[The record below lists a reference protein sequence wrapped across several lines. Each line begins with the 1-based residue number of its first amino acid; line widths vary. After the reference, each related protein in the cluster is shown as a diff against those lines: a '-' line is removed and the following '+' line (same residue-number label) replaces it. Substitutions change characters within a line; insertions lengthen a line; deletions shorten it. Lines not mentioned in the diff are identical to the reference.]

1 MVVFVKCG
9 RNCDIRSSD
18 LLLRHFMLLLFMA
31 QGYVDMFEFGD
42 IGLPRRGLRETD
54 RRVIAH

>member
-1 MVVFVKCG
+1 
-9 RNCDIRSSD
+9 
-18 LLLRHFMLLLFMA
+18 MLLLFIA

-54 RRVIAH
+54 RRIIAH